1 MPPRDPRALLADIAE
16 ACDHIREVA
25 KGRTR
30 EDYTADWKLR
40 AIAERQFITIGEAL
54 GALLKLDPAFEPRI
68 THARRIID
76 FRNILVHGYA
86 LIDHATVWSVI
97 ETDMPRLAD
106 EIDSLRAELGDPSE
120 AQ

>member
-16 ACDHIREVA
+16 ACGHIREVA
-25 KGRTR
+25 GGKTLD
-30 EDYTADWKLR
+30 DYAVDWKLR

-54 GALLKLDPAFEPRI
+54 AALLKLDPTAEPRI

-86 LIDHATVWSVI
+86 LVDHTTVWSVI
-97 ETDMPRLAD
+97 EADVPRLA
-106 EIDSLRAELGDPSE
+106 EEVGSLLADLDTVAED
-120 AQ
+120 Q